1 MKVKK
6 VLQYDGTEREIVKL
20 FREKIFHPACGGF
33 DNLCK
38 ICPYNEMCSDIE
50 EILSEIE
57 EKGTLSQ
64 KEE

>member
-6 VLQYDGTEREIVKL
+6 VLQYDETEREIVKL
-20 FREKIFHPACGGF
+20 FREKIFRPTCNGF
-33 DNLCK
+33 SGLCK

-50 EILSEIE
+50 DILSEIE
-57 EKGTLSQ
+57 EKGTLSE